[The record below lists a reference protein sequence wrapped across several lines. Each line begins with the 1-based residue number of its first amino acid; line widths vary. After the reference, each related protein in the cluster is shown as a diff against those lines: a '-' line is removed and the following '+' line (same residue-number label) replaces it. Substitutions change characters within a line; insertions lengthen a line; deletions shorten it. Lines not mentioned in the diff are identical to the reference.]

1 MYACICHG
9 VHDQEVRECISAG
22 AHTEDA
28 IGDACEAGTGCGNCR
43 DRLADMIESYF
54 ASEPA
59 AAAA

>member
-54 ASEPA
+54 ASESA